1 MTTANRRL
9 VMIIGA
15 LLLLVTAS
23 VLYWRASTSTG
34 TSEPKRQIVAS
45 LHEIGALPKD
55 YDGWLAHV
63 EAELLAEG
71 EEPPPDPMFPQDDLL
86 RCPPVIVD
94 ISVQGDVSLNASTMK
109 PEQLVDILKRV
120 YDGQTEPDPIYFR
133 IAMDARIAAVEPVAQ
148 AIVAAGFGDILRPML
163 FGDEFAR
170 VYSIK
175 LGGRFLR
182 VIVETKEPLAPR

>member
-1 MTTANRRL
+1 
-9 VMIIGA
+9 MIIGA

-23 VLYWRASTSTG
+23 VLYWRTSTPTG

-71 EEPPPDPMFPQDDLL
+71 EEPPPDPLFPPDDVL
-86 RCPPVIVD
+86 RCPPIVD
-94 ISVQGDVSLNASTMK
+94 ISAQGGVFLNATAMK
-109 PEQLVDILKRV
+109 SEELVVILKRAFE
-120 YDGQTEPDPIYFR
+120 GQTELSPILFR
-133 IAMDARIAAVEPVAQ
+133 VPFDVPLSSIEPVAR
-148 AIVAAGFGDILRPML
+148 AIVDAGFGDLLSPIVEGGEAL
-163 FGDEFAR
+163 GDISR

-175 LGGRFLR
+175 LGGQFLR
-182 VIVETKEPLAPR
+182 VIGETKEPLAPR